1 MTRPQS
7 LTIMNRSV
15 PSGTHI
21 CAFFSGPAGRDD
33 VVMPFLADG
42 IRAGQKCICVLE
54 SLGPADVLARLD
66 RQVDL
71 GRSVET
77 GQLELATPG
86 DAYLR
91 SGTFCTD
98 DMLSYWQQAAAA
110 AQSAKGS
117 GLLRATGEMPS
128 VLEPSRRPHGVLPVR
143 SQAHRLRRQPP
154 GGDLLPLR
162 PAAFRRRG
170 ADGHPADAP
179 HGGRGRRGARQPV
192 LRRPGR
198 VPPRHGVGSG
208 RPPGPGRPR
217 PRTALRAA
225 EHACARDAADPAGQ
239 PGQHPALR
247 RERGRVAG
255 VLHDRGHLPGRPV
268 AGRPAPAPAGRQPP
282 GARTLPAEGGPV
294 PLAGVPWSWA
304 YSLSSRHGPAGYLV
318 VGAQAPPAE
327 E

>member
-1 MTRPQS
+1 MCRREEKPMTGPQS

-42 IRAGQKCICVLE
+42 IRAGHKCICVLE

-110 AQSAKGS
+110 AQGAKGS
-117 GLLRATGEMPS
+117 GVLRATGEMPS
-128 VLEPSRRPHGVLPVR
+128 VLDHPDGRKEFFRYEARLTGV
-143 SQAHRLRRQPP
+143 
-154 GGDLLPLR
+154 
-162 PAAFRRRG
+162 
-170 ADGHPADAP
+170 
-179 HGGRGRRGARQPV
+179 
-192 LRRPGR
+192 
-198 VPPRHGVGSG
+198 
-208 RPPGPGRPR
+208 
-217 PRTALRAA
+217 
-225 EHACARDAADPAGQ
+225 
-239 PGQHPALR
+239 
-247 RERGRVAG
+247 VAS
-255 VLHDRGHLPGRPV
+255 
-268 AGRPAPAPAGRQPP
+268 
-282 GARTLPAEGGPV
+282 LPAVIFCLYDLQRFGAEVLMDTLRTHPMVVVDGVVHDNPYYVDPGEFFRGP
-294 PLAGVPWSWA
+294 
-304 YSLSSRHGPAGYLV
+304 
-318 VGAQAPPAE
+318 E
-327 E
+327 

>member
-1 MTRPQS
+1 MTGPES

-54 SLGPADVLARLD
+54 SLGPADVLATLD

-86 DAYLR
+86 DTYLR

-128 VLEPSRRPHGVLPVR
+128 VLNHPDGRKEFFRYEARLTGFVASLPAVIFCLYDLQRFGAEVLMDTLRTHPMAVVDGVVHDNPYYV
-143 SQAHRLRRQPP
+143 
-154 GGDLLPLR
+154 
-162 PAAFRRRG
+162 
-170 ADGHPADAP
+170 
-179 HGGRGRRGARQPV
+179 
-192 LRRPGR
+192 
-198 VPPRHGVGSG
+198 
-208 RPPGPGRPR
+208 GPGEF
-217 PRTALRAA
+217 LRGT
-225 EHACARDAADPAGQ
+225 E
-239 PGQHPALR
+239 
-247 RERGRVAG
+247 
-255 VLHDRGHLPGRPV
+255 
-268 AGRPAPAPAGRQPP
+268 
-282 GARTLPAEGGPV
+282 
-294 PLAGVPWSWA
+294 
-304 YSLSSRHGPAGYLV
+304 
-318 VGAQAPPAE
+318 
-327 E
+327 